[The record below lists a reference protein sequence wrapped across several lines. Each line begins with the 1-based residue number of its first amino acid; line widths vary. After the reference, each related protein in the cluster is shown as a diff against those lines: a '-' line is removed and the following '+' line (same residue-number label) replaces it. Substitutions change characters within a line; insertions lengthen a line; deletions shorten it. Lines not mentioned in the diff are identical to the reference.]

1 MTRTV
6 EYLTAVTPS
15 LRVVSV
21 SSRVRGRFD
30 PSGEPDDAKRV
41 MKQVTAGMRG
51 AGDLSPREFGL
62 LYLYYP
68 NLLPDVEVSGDE

>member
-1 MTRTV
+1 
-6 EYLTAVTPS
+6 
-15 LRVVSV
+15 
-21 SSRVRGRFD
+21 
-30 PSGEPDDAKRV
+30 

>member
-1 MTRTV
+1 MNP
-6 EYLTAVTPS
+6 L

-30 PSGEPDDAKRV
+30 ASGESDDAHRV
-41 MKQVTAGMRG
+41 MKQITAGMRD

-68 NLLPDVEVSGDE
+68 NLLPDVEVSAGE